1 MKCPYCESVEDKV
14 VDSRSNKEEN
24 AIRRRRECLSCGRR
38 FTTYEY
44 VELYK
49 TDVIKSDGRRE
60 PFIRD
65 KVFNGIRIACT
76 KRSISITQM
85 EDLVDAVELEIR
97 ALGEREVSTK
107 VIGELVI
114 SKLKDIDEV
123 AYVRFASVY
132 RDFKD
137 KGEFLAEL
145 RKMGEVE
152 DQFYIWSQSEESK
165 S

>member
-1 MKCPYCESVEDKV
+1 
-14 VDSRSNKEEN
+14 
-24 AIRRRRECLSCGRR
+24 
-38 FTTYEY
+38 
-44 VELYK
+44 
-49 TDVIKSDGRRE
+49 
-60 PFIRD
+60 
-65 KVFNGIRIACT
+65 
-76 KRSISITQM
+76 M

-97 ALGEREVSTK
+97 ALGEREVNTK

-152 DQFYIWSQSEESK
+152 DQFYIWSQSKESK